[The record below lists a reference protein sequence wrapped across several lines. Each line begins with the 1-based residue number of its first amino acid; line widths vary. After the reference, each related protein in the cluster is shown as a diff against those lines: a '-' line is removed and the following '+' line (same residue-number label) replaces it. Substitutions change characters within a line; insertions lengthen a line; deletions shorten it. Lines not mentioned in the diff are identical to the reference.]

1 MRTTDKFTAFGG
13 GVLILDQYGQVKYHI
28 ANKVEDPE
36 RQLAR
41 ARYLLETG
49 QLSEAA
55 SDDRLRFA
63 IIHQE
68 RMGA

>member
-1 MRTTDKFTAFGG
+1 
-13 GVLILDQYGQVKYHI
+13 VKYHI
-28 ANKVEDPE
+28 VNPILDPK

-41 ARYLLETG
+41 AEYLLDTG
-49 QLSEAA
+49 QLSGPT
-55 SDDRLRFA
+55 SNDRLRFA